1 MNICYHLFL
10 ERVFYVEKIKSRV
23 RITKMAL
30 EEGKRLG
37 YRFVNYGDETVVYPA
52 LGRFG
57 SDLAGIENIIRAV
70 RQVAGKGTQDKKTY
84 SLEEVP
90 DEDLKKR
97 LKEAEAKG
105 LIQRQR
111 DFENREIGLS
121 TDFTRCGVVYIP
133 KNATHKFLIEECG
146 MRVFD

>member
-10 ERVFYVEKIKSRV
+10 ERVFYMEKIKSRV

-30 EEGKRLG
+30 EEGKRRG

-52 LGRFG
+52 LGEFG
-57 SDLAGIENIIRAV
+57 SDWAGIENIIRAV

-90 DEDLKKR
+90 EDIKKLLKDAEKKR
-97 LKEAEAKG
+97 
-105 LIQRQR
+105 LIQRQK
-111 DFENREIGLS
+111 DFEDREIGFS
-121 TDFTRCGVVYIP
+121 TDLTRCGVVYIP

>member
-10 ERVFYVEKIKSRV
+10 ERVFYMEKIKPKV

-30 EEGKRLG
+30 EEGKRRG

-52 LGRFG
+52 LGEFG

-90 DEDLKKR
+90 DEDLKKK
-97 LKEAEAKG
+97 LKEAEKKG
-105 LIQRQR
+105 WIQSQK
-111 DFENREIGLS
+111 DFENREIGFS
-121 TDFTRCGVVYIP
+121 TDITHCGVVCVP
-133 KNATHKFLIEECG
+133 KNATHKFLIEKCKI
-146 MRVFD
+146 RVFD